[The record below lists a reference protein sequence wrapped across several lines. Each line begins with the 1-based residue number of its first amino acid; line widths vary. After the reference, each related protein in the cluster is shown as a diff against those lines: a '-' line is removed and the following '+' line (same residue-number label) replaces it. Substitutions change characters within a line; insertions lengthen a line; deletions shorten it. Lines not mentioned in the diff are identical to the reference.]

1 MVREVRLSSDF
12 SGLDTVAWAFKYLG
26 LPHRNVAACDINK
39 ASLQVL
45 QHLEPE
51 WLGSDV
57 RQRQIDRMPPSDLH
71 SFGAPCQSYSKSGKR
86 ARNECELGQ
95 LANYAI
101 DYIEHHKPRM
111 ILMEQVPDIVS
122 SEDYLLELLARLSRS
137 GYSVN
142 MQVLKSSDYGLP
154 QERCRLYVIG
164 IQRPV
169 VEFLFPP
176 PIPCPPLLSFL
187 DVLPASEFKVL
198 PEKGPRGGSTRLDNV
213 SRHLQACVEEGVNP
227 FERSVIITSGC
238 SASRCN
244 RMVDRCMTITRTEA
258 QRQGLW
264 CSTKGGFLD
273 FDEMARLQGFWTGFL
288 PWQDLGIADPQ
299 FGGLLGNAM
308 SLNVVLNLIPPL
320 LRSAGFVTENEFRK
334 LAERAR
340 RYHPKTCRPD

>member
-142 MQVLKSSDYGLP
+142 MQVLK
-154 QERCRLYVIG
+154 
-164 IQRPV
+164 
-169 VEFLFPP
+169 
-176 PIPCPPLLSFL
+176 LS
-187 DVLPASEFKVL
+187 
-198 PEKGPRGGSTRLDNV
+198 
-213 SRHLQACVEEGVNP
+213 
-227 FERSVIITSGC
+227 
-238 SASRCN
+238 
-244 RMVDRCMTITRTEA
+244 
-258 QRQGLW
+258 
-264 CSTKGGFLD
+264 
-273 FDEMARLQGFWTGFL
+273 
-288 PWQDLGIADPQ
+288 
-299 FGGLLGNAM
+299 
-308 SLNVVLNLIPPL
+308 LI
-320 LRSAGFVTENEFRK
+320 
-334 LAERAR
+334 
-340 RYHPKTCRPD
+340 HI